1 MLAIALVA
9 TSSANASAFGLFD
22 KLCNRGC
29 DSGCDIPVEP
39 VCGCEPVCEPACGY
53 DAVDPCCAPKRGLL
67 DKLFHR
73 DGGCC
78 DSGCD
83 PEPVC
88 GCEPVC
94 EPVCGLEPA
103 YGSDCGCDDPCGK
116 RRPLGGFFHK
126 LFHHNKS
133 CCDSGCEIVEPACGC
148 EPACGFEVAPSCGCG
163 H

>member
-1 MLAIALVA
+1 MRRVLVPGLLAIALVA

-53 DAVDPCCAPKRGLL
+53 EAVDPCGAPKRGLL

-78 DSGCD
+78 DSGCA

-88 GCEPVC
+88 GCEPICEPVC
-94 EPVCGLEPA
+94 EPVCGCEA
-103 YGSDCGCDDPCGK
+103 SSAK
-116 RRPLGGFFHK
+116 SRPLGGFFHK
-126 LFHHNKS
+126 LFHHNKGG
-133 CCDSGCEIVEPACGC
+133 CDGGCEVI